1 MAGGSLPTLS
11 NGSGDNYKTEKMNH
25 SNSMKRYFW
34 ITAIM
39 LFQTAGLRAQVL
51 MDLEKALDIAILN
64 SPIMQ
69 QVELDLISNQE
80 RLNAQRARL
89 KSQFALTLNPFEYER
104 TNRFDQRTSEW
115 FLNESASST
124 GTFSINQRIL
134 PTDGTIS
141 LFNRFSYD
149 YNNSE
154 SAGAID
160 PISRTW
166 NNRLYLQLTQP
177 IFTYNRTKV
186 ELERV
191 KLSYETALLRYLLQK
206 LTLER
211 DVAQRFY
218 TVYSSQMRLNIASEE
233 LKNNQA
239 SHDIIRNKVDG
250 GLLALEE
257 LYQSEV
263 NLATS
268 RSSVYTAELNLQN
281 AMDELKVEI
290 GMPLL
295 EEFELM
301 TVIKAD
307 SMEIDPEMAIN
318 HALENRMELRQRAIA
333 IENSTFDL
341 LDARTVNEFAG
352 SISASFGVT
361 ANSEDLGQ
369 LFNNPT
375 NTPSVGLTLNIPIFD
390 WGERKSEIKAAE
402 AELKSTEIDLEIEKT
417 DIQVNVRS
425 IIRSIKN
432 LENQID
438 IQEKTVDNAELT
450 YEINL
455 ERYRNGDLTS
465 LDLGIIQSQL
475 SDNKMALTNA
485 IIDYKLELLNLKIQT
500 LYDFEYQVSIIPE
513 ELLEKNQ

>member
-1 MAGGSLPTLS
+1 MYRLL
-11 NGSGDNYKTEKMNH
+11 
-25 SNSMKRYFW
+25 
-34 ITAIM
+34 M
-39 LFQTAGLRAQVL
+39 LILMLTFRVTGLLAQVL
-51 MDLEKALDIAILN
+51 MDMEKALDIAILN

-69 QVELDLISNQE
+69 QVELDLIRNQE
-80 RLNAQRARL
+80 KLNAQRARL
-89 KSQFALTLNPFEYER
+89 KSQFGLILDPLEYER
-104 TNRFDQRTSEW
+104 SNRFDRRTSEW

-134 PTDGTIS
+134 PTDGTIA
-141 LFNRFSYD
+141 LHNTFWYD
-149 YNNSE
+149 YNNSQ
-154 SAGAID
+154 SPDAVD

-166 NNRLYLQLTQP
+166 NNRLYLELTQP

-191 KLSYETALLRYLLQK
+191 ELSYETALLRYLLQN
-206 LTLER
+206 LSLER
-211 DVAQRFY
+211 NVAQSFY
-218 TVYSSQMRLNIASEE
+218 AVYSMQMRLNIANEE
-233 LKNNQA
+233 LKNNRE
-239 SHDIIRNKVDG
+239 SHEIIKNKVDG

-281 AMDELKVEI
+281 AMDELKVVI
-290 GMPLL
+290 GMPLTD
-295 EEFELM
+295 EFELV

-307 SMEIDPEMAIN
+307 SVDVDQDMAIN
-318 HALENRMELRQRAIA
+318 HALENRMELRQRAID
-333 IENSTFDL
+333 IENSMFNL
-341 LDARTVNEFAG
+341 LDAKTVNEFAG
-352 SISASFGVT
+352 SITASFGIQ
-361 ANSEDLGQ
+361 ANNEDLSQ
-369 LFNNPT
+369 LFENPT

-402 AELKSTEIDLEIEKT
+402 AELQSTEIDLEIEKI

-425 IIRSIKN
+425 IVRSIKN
-432 LENQID
+432 LENQII
-438 IQEKTVDNAELT
+438 IQNKTVDNAELT
-450 YEINL
+450 YDINL

-475 SDNKMALTNA
+475 SDRKMSLTNA

-500 LYDFEYQVSIIPE
+500 LYDFEYQVPIIPE
-513 ELLEKNQ
+513 ELLEEENN

>member
-1 MAGGSLPTLS
+1 MNMLNSLPT
-11 NGSGDNYKTEKMNH
+11 TFMA
-25 SNSMKRYFW
+25 M
-34 ITAIM
+34 IM
-39 LFQTAGLRAQVL
+39 LSIHMPGLRSQVL
-51 MDLEKALDIAILN
+51 LDMDKALDIAMEN
-64 SPIMQ
+64 SPVIH
-69 QVELDLISNQE
+69 QVELDLSRNQE
-80 RLNAQRARL
+80 LLNAQRARL
-89 KSQFALTLNPFEYER
+89 KSQFGLVMNPFEYER
-104 TNRFDQRTSEW
+104 SNRFDRRTSEW

-124 GTFSINQRIL
+124 GTFSIDQRIL
-134 PTDGTIS
+134 PTDGTIA
-141 LFNRFSYD
+141 LRNTFWYN

-154 SAGAID
+154 SAGALE

-166 NNRLYLQLTQP
+166 NNRLYLELTQP
-177 IFTYNRTKV
+177 VFTYNRTKV

-191 KLSYETALLRYLLQK
+191 KLSYESALLRYLLQK
-206 LTLER
+206 LSLER
-211 DVAQRFY
+211 NVAQNFY
-218 TVYSSQMRLNIASEE
+218 AVYSMQMGLKIANEE
-233 LKNNQA
+233 LKNNQE
-239 SHDIIRNKVDG
+239 SHEIIKNKVDG

-281 AMDELKVEI
+281 AMDELKRVI
-290 GMPLL
+290 GMPLSD
-295 EEFELM
+295 EFELV

-307 SMEIDPEMAIN
+307 SVEIDPDMAIN
-318 HALENRMELRQRAIA
+318 HALANRMELRQRAID
-333 IENSTFDL
+333 IENAEFSL
-341 LDARTVNEFAG
+341 KDARTTNEFAG

-361 ANSEDLGQ
+361 ANHADLGQ
-369 LFNNPT
+369 LFENPT

-402 AELKSTEIDLEIEKT
+402 AQLKSTEIDLEVEKL

-425 IIRSIKN
+425 TVRSIKN
-432 LENQID
+432 LENQIV

-475 SDNKMALTNA
+475 SDKKMALTNA

-500 LYDFEYQVSIIPE
+500 LYDFEYQASIIPE